1 MKNIRLSY
9 TLFILGMLLTACG
22 KTQAELPATGEG
34 EIANWG
40 AWRFTWKTARTYFD
54 VTVQAED
61 KQKTYFPEPEGSVF
75 LAATT
80 EIVNISNETQE
91 IRFPQ
96 GPIYLMDEN
105 QNKYDLVGI
114 AKEDTILMSPPYLL
128 VDKTLFTTFKWD
140 TGFITLAFQPAEG
153 TWFIQ
158 STPGALFYVDFLFVI
173 PENISKLVLHFGN
186 GMIVNIQ

>member
-1 MKNIRLSY
+1 MSKIGITKREHVLARRLAGKRAIVP
-9 TLFILGMLLTACG
+9 LFAQFGAPANSDYRPLVQLEAPRARYLRATAESLVQLALAPVPIL
-22 KTQAELPATGEG
+22 E
-34 EIANWG
+34 
-40 AWRFTWKTARTYFD
+40 
-54 VTVQAED
+54 
-61 KQKTYFPEPEGSVF
+61 
-75 LAATT
+75 
-80 EIVNISNETQE
+80 
-91 IRFPQ
+91 
-96 GPIYLMDEN
+96 
-105 QNKYDLVGI
+105 
-114 AKEDTILMSPPYLL
+114 LL